1 MTKTNTSPKTRHE
14 NSKQQILKTALRML
28 NTQGVERFSIREL
41 ARRTGYS
48 PASLYEYYGGK
59 EDILSELRRE
69 GNARLYA
76 YLAEISGDMPCKK
89 RLVEIGLAYL
99 RFAQRNPEHY
109 QLMFVILSSK
119 RTALSTPSAE
129 GSAYTLVL
137 QTVQRGIADKS
148 LALPRGYDAEAL
160 TYSLWAMLHGM
171 AMLQITHLKNFGA
184 DFDAIHKQ
192 TLQIFVSSF
201 SAA

>member
-1 MTKTNTSPKTRHE
+1 MPKTNPAPKTRHE

-59 EDILSELRRE
+59 EDILSELRRD
-69 GNARLYA
+69 GNSQLYA
-76 YLAEISGDMPCKK
+76 YLAEIPNDMPCKK

-99 RFAQRNPEHY
+99 RFAQRHPEHY
-109 QLMFVILSSK
+109 QLMFVMLSSK
-119 RTALSTPSAE
+119 RTTLTSPAAE
-129 GSAYTLVL
+129 GSPYTLVL
-137 QTVQRGIADKS
+137 QTVHQGINDKI
-148 LALPRGYDAEAL
+148 LVLPRGYDAEAL

-184 DFDAIHKQ
+184 DFEVIHKQ